1 MTSLGLAKYG
11 SICNKE
17 TKVLD
22 RPSKKQR
29 VDNGM
34 KVKEMRCVV
43 NSLNSLWVCRN
54 AMNPKHECIFCMCN
68 QCYINMVNNNR
79 KGQCNTRGRRNQM
92 KSKDDNIK
100 KKYSGD

>member
-22 RPSKKQR
+22 RLSKKQR

-34 KVKEMRCVV
+34 KVKEMCCVV
-43 NSLNSLWVCRN
+43 NSLNSLWVCQN
-54 AMNPKHECIFCMCN
+54 AMNPKHECIFGICN
-68 QCYINMVNNNR
+68 QCYLNMV
-79 KGQCNTRGRRNQM
+79 
-92 KSKDDNIK
+92 K
-100 KKYSGD
+100 KH